1 MSISRRRKEF
11 ILSLEARFNLPEVVH
26 FFISA
31 YIEYMTN
38 IRVLIVDDV
47 ERVRQ
52 DLRTFLTL
60 SGDIEVVGAASNGL
74 EAIQLAEALC
84 PQVVL
89 MDLEMPVMDG
99 FEAARKIKVWQPS
112 CRVIALTIHA
122 GEAERKR
129 AFDAGMAD
137 MIAKDASL
145 DVLLQA
151 IWATDTNEK
160 TRP

>member
-1 MSISRRRKEF
+1 LRCRSYISGLSELIRLRSQADFHPAPDAWLF
-11 ILSLEARFNLPEVVH
+11 IP
-26 FFISA
+26 A
-31 YIEYMTN
+31 YIENMTT

-60 SGDIEVVGAASNGL
+60 AGNIEIIGEARNGL
-74 EAIQLAEALC
+74 EAVQRVEALC

-99 FEAARKIKVWQPS
+99 FEAARQIKVAHPA

-122 GEAERKR
+122 GESERQR

-137 MIAKDASL
+137 VIAKGAPMET
-145 DVLLQA
+145 LLRA
-151 IWATDTNEK
+151 IRA
-160 TRP
+160 